1 MVRNITIS
9 LSINAMLER
18 IYATS
23 ALDYIMNKRNSENRD
38 SITILTHDQREALRL
53 QLKDSFAHILLQL
66 LPHIASSNV
75 NDLSNDDIELFIVE
89 LQVPTS
95 VAESNT
101 IALRQTIENCITLDT
116 LAMCQSCKNQELAS
130 QYRQKYQQAI
140 KLVKSLLTPF
150 SNDLHITQ
158 HWL

>member
-23 ALDYIMNKRNSENRD
+23 ALDYFMNKSTGESQD
-38 SITILTHDQREALRL
+38 PFTVLSHDQRDALRL

-75 NDLSNDDIELFIVE
+75 KDLPNDDIELLILE
-89 LQVPTS
+89 LQVPAS

-130 QYRQKYQQAI
+130 HYQQKYQQAI
-140 KLVKSLLTPF
+140 KLVKTLLTPLA
-150 SNDLHITQ
+150 NDLHITP